1 MASYTEHPA
10 NRLGYL
16 LVRILLHYPYV
27 LFPVSLSITEQI
39 LKSYQDVKACQ
50 TSQIT
55 PTALPIPHLTAVL
68 LNYQARDVI
77 AT

>member
-55 PTALPIPHLTAVL
+55 PHCPSYSSSYCFL
-68 LNYQARDVI
+68 LSGKHPS
-77 AT
+77 